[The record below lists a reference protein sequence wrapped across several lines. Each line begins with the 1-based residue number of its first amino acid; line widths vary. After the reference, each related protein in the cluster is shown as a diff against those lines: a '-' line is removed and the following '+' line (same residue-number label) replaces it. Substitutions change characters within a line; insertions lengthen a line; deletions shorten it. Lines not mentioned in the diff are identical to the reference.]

1 MITLRSL
8 IFRDLG
14 NNNRAFGS
22 KNIRLK
28 IYESLLLLKQYV
40 VTLATTNTIENDSIL
55 IGALVQLKTKNL
67 K

>member
-28 IYESLLLLKQYV
+28 IYESLPLLKQYV